1 MSYKPSVLSS
11 WHCWIWCLLI
21 SISCFGCRNYT
32 PRPLTEPARPV
43 SKAFWLSRPELP
55 VFTDD
60 LDRDSLQQ
68 ALQRSLEYARRLQ
81 PDQKL
86 PFGDRQISGMTLV
99 QTLETF
105 QQVCAAASTPA
116 ALQKAVRERFEVVQ
130 SPGRDERGDVLF
142 TGYYEIELEGSLV
155 PSARFPYPVYKR
167 PPDLSDVAAM
177 PSMKRPGGGGPGA
190 LAHQGQGGLYY
201 TRSEIDGEG
210 KLRGRGLELF
220 WLRNPVDGFFLHVQ
234 GSGQIRLPDGQ
245 VQRVN
250 YAGSNG
256 HPYYSIG
263 RVLLEEGRLPRDA
276 MSLQGLRRYFRDYPE
291 EIMRVLYR
299 NPRYVFFR
307 PVALGPQGNLGVL
320 LIPGRSIATDQRL
333 FPPGGL
339 AFVQI
344 QQPVFNAQGE
354 ITAWQSAARFVLN
367 HDTGSAI
374 TGPGRVDL
382 FWGSGP
388 QAEMAAGHMQ
398 HAGKLF
404 FLLKRSS

>member
-68 ALQRSLEYARRLQ
+68 ALQRSLEYVRRLQ

-220 WLRNPVDGFFLHVQ
+220 WMVFSYTCRA
-234 GSGQIRLPDGQ
+234 PDRS
-245 VQRVN
+245 V
-250 YAGSNG
+250 
-256 HPYYSIG
+256 
-263 RVLLEEGRLPRDA
+263 
-276 MSLQGLRRYFRDYPE
+276 SLMARYN
-291 EIMRVLYR
+291 V
-299 NPRYVFFR
+299 
-307 PVALGPQGNLGVL
+307 
-320 LIPGRSIATDQRL
+320 
-333 FPPGGL
+333 
-339 AFVQI
+339 
-344 QQPVFNAQGE
+344 
-354 ITAWQSAARFVLN
+354 
-367 HDTGSAI
+367 
-374 TGPGRVDL
+374 
-382 FWGSGP
+382 
-388 QAEMAAGHMQ
+388 
-398 HAGKLF
+398 
-404 FLLKRSS
+404 